1 MQAWDLVAHKL
12 KLNAYW
18 EDYYRFGFY
27 RQDMTWS
34 EKALYVSDHGS
45 YYWPW
50 EGNSLK
56 FDRLFIRKSLQKSV
70 VAVEGLPTP
79 RMLLKA
85 GSDYAID
92 TPEKLASELARVDV
106 PFLTKFDG
114 GGSGVLNLAFEPVDG
129 KIRCGDEIVDA
140 HWIWSQYQSRDG
152 GVWYSFCAALR
163 FLRRPS
169 SFS

>member
-1 MQAWDLVAHKL
+1 MRRRNSIINNFRKAREQRSIAMQAWDLVAHKL

-56 FDRLFIRKSLQKSV
+56 FDLLFIRKSLQKSV
-70 VAVEGLPTP
+70 LIAEGLPTP

-85 GSDYAID
+85 GSDYAVD
-92 TPEKLASELARVDV
+92 TAEMLAAELARIDV

-129 KIRCGDEIVDA
+129 KIRCGDEIVP
-140 HWIWSQYQSRDG
+140 
-152 GVWYSFCAALR
+152 L
-163 FLRRPS
+163 P
-169 SFS
+169 